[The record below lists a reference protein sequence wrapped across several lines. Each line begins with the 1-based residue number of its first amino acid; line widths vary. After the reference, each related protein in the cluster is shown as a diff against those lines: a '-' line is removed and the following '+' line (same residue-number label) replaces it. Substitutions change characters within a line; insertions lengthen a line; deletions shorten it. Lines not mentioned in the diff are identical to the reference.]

1 MRIWPFIISLT
12 ILAPLAPACRPG
24 IGANLNTVNHH
35 PNVLNKR
42 LWELARD
49 TSIKAEAASDKQ
61 EKANLALQ
69 GISYAEE
76 CIMKEPETAECYY
89 YRAINTGI
97 YYSAHVVGY
106 QDGLK
111 GMIKDCEKVIALND
125 KVDHGGAY
133 RTLGKIYT
141 DVPESTVS
149 KNGVIRDLPRA
160 IEYLKKAVSIGPNYP
175 ENHIYL
181 AEALLEADR
190 TSDARA
196 SLSTAMT
203 LTPQWKN
210 HNDYSMWQ
218 KLNREMAKKLTK

>member
-1 MRIWPFIISLT
+1 MRNGLPLIALLL
-12 ILAPLAPACRPG
+12 LASACRPSV
-24 IGANLNTVNHH
+24 GANFNTANHH
-35 PNVLNKR
+35 PDVLDKR

-49 TSIKAEAASDKQ
+49 TSIKAWNVSDKQ
-61 EKANLALQ
+61 EKANLALK
-69 GISYAEE
+69 GLSYSEE

-111 GMIKDCEKVIALND
+111 AMIKDCEKVIALND

-141 DVPESTVS
+141 DVPETTIA
-149 KNGVIRDLPRA
+149 KNGVIRDLPKA
-160 IEYLKKAVSIGPNYP
+160 IEYLKKAIAIDSNYP

-181 AEALLEADR
+181 AEALLEANK
-190 TSDARA
+190 TSDAKI

-203 LTPQWKN
+203 LTPRWKN
-210 HNDYSMWQ
+210 HSDYSMWL
-218 KLNREMAKKLTK
+218 KMNKELGKKLIKE